1 MHRFRF
7 RPARTVLAAAMAALL
22 GSAGLAV
29 PAQAMDNQVT
39 ISPGA
44 YGGTRPMSIE
54 LNKSV
59 LVDLPA
65 GVAEVIVSR
74 PEVAAAI
81 MRTRTRAVLQ
91 GMTSGDTNIFFLD
104 DAGRTIQVLDLRVI
118 EQPSQVGSAL
128 EDALRRV
135 IPNSNISVES
145 VTLGG
150 ATNRVVLSGT
160 VKSAEDRDRAIA
172 VASQFAGAA
181 ENVASILDVAG
192 AQQVMLQVTVSE
204 IRRDVA
210 RELGI
215 NLSGTVKLGSVNLG
229 FNSAQTSVANGI
241 SGSFPMGDL
250 QLNAALRAL
259 EDRGALRLLAQ
270 PTLTAMSGEEASFL
284 VGGEFPI
291 QTMGSNGST
300 SVTYKNYG
308 IQLNF
313 TPVLRSNGQVALTV
327 NTGVSEVQ
335 AGTYALTRRDVKTSV
350 ELAPG
355 STLAIGGLL
364 DEKVSRS
371 MNQIPGLGEVPILG
385 ALFRSTAYQTQQTE
399 MVVLVTPY
407 IVNPSPA
414 GTVAVPTD
422 YGTIAD
428 DAEAMFL
435 GAMEKRYGVGA
446 GGGEM
451 RGGFS
456 GQVGFVLD

>member
-7 RPARTVLAAAMAALL
+7 RPARTILAAAMAALL
-22 GSAGLAV
+22 GSAGLTV
-29 PAQAMDNQVT
+29 PALAMENQVT

-44 YGGTRPMSIE
+44 YGGTRGMSIE

-128 EDALRRV
+128 QDALRRV
-135 IPNSNISVES
+135 IPNSNIRVES
-145 VTLGG
+145 VTLNG

-172 VASQFAGAA
+172 VAGQFAGGP
-181 ENVASILDVAG
+181 ENVASILDVSG

-284 VGGEFPI
+284 VGGQFPI
-291 QTMGSNGST
+291 PTTDSNGVT
-300 SVTYKNYG
+300 TVTYKDYG
-308 IQLNF
+308 VQLKF

-327 NTGVSEVQ
+327 DTGVSEVQ
-335 AGTYALTRRDVKTSV
+335 SGSYALTRRDVKTSV

-364 DEKVSRS
+364 DERMSRS
-371 MNQIPGLGEVPILG
+371 MNQVPGLGEIPILG

-422 YGTIAD
+422 YGTIAN

-451 RGGFS
+451 RGSFS